1 MQGQQTAIVV
11 GPAGQVIYTDRDHRV
26 KVQFHWQRG
35 EQSHSRLTHPS
46 HQGHTGAPN
55 NEQAGTWVRVM
66 TNLAPI
72 AGDNWGS
79 VHIPR
84 IGQEVLVDFIDGD
97 IDRPIIIGSLY
108 NGLGADNAQYNS
120 RSVGPGSS
128 TGNAS
133 AWFPG
138 SQGAHAH
145 ADVLSGIKTQSMHT
159 SQLGTGSYNQLVF
172 DDTPNQS
179 RTSLQQHTDYSS
191 VSQLNLGYL
200 RHQTDNQRLN
210 PTGYGTELST
220 HHHLAIRAG
229 QGMLISTDQ
238 RSNASSSQLDS
249 REAQSQI
256 EQSHALQVQMA
267 STAQQHN
274 AKLKLKGQAEPA
286 PDKLPAIAAHDH
298 TLEVITATS
307 EGNSVRAEGSEGDA
321 TKSNNNNSSNIG
333 GTGTVTA
340 YSEPNI
346 QLSSPAGIVASTPQS
361 AIISAGATSSITAG
375 QDINLASQG
384 NQHHLVKNGISLFT
398 FGKVNPTGKV
408 DKLSNTDSS
417 ASQRYPNKPNLSKPN
432 RETGIKLHA
441 ASGKVSLQ
449 SQHGHT
455 HVQAEQNIYVNSI
468 TQDIHIAAPKH
479 ILMTAMGAALKI
491 EGGNITLTAP
501 GIVEFKASHKNLTT
515 PMSTSVSGMD
525 FMHAADLPSKIKE
538 FTVRYVDAEG
548 NVPEGEPLSLTYEKS
563 KQTSLA
569 LNADGEGKLTNIKPS
584 VFLIKQ
590 NKRSKA

>member
-1 MQGQQTAIVV
+1 M
-11 GPAGQVIYTDRDHRV
+11 
-26 KVQFHWQRG
+26 
-35 EQSHSRLTHPS
+35 
-46 HQGHTGAPN
+46 
-55 NEQAGTWVRVM
+55 
-66 TNLAPI
+66 
-72 AGDNWGS
+72 
-79 VHIPR
+79 HIPR
-84 IGQEVLVDFIDGD
+84 IGQEVLVDFIEGD

-120 RSVGPGSS
+120 RSLGTGSS

-133 AWFPG
+133 ALFPG

-191 VSQLNLGYL
+191 ISQLNLGYL

-210 PTGYGTELST
+210 PTGYGTQLAT

-229 QGMLISTDQ
+229 KGMLISTDQ
-238 RSNASSSQLDS
+238 RSNAGSSQLDS
-249 REAQSQI
+249 REAQNQI

-267 STAQQHN
+267 STAQQHKAQLN
-274 AKLKLKGQAEPA
+274 QQGKAEPA

-307 EGNSVRAEGSEGDA
+307 EGNSVRAEVSDSNA
-321 TKSNNNNSSNIG
+321 ANSSNNSNSNSNTNSSNTNIG

-361 AIISAGATSSITAG
+361 AIVSAGATSSITAG

-384 NQHHLVKNGISLFT
+384 NQHHLVKNGINLFT
-398 FGKVNPTGKV
+398 YGKV
-408 DKLSNTDSS
+408 DPT
-417 ASQRYPNKPNLSKPN
+417 ASQRYPNKPNQ
-432 RETGIKLHA
+432 ETGIKLHA

-455 HVQAEQNIYVNSI
+455 QVQAEQNVYVNSI
-468 TQDIHIAAPKH
+468 TQTINIAAPKH
-479 ILMTAMGAALKI
+479 ILMTAMGAALRI

-501 GIVEFKASHKNLTT
+501 GIVDIKASHKNLTT

-525 FMHAADLPSKIKE
+525 FMHSADLPSKIKE
-538 FTVRYVDAEG
+538 LTVRYVDAEG
-548 NVPEGEPLSLTYEKS
+548 YVPEGEPLSLTYEKS

-569 LNADGEGKLTNIKPS
+569 LNAEGEGKLTNIKPS

-590 NKRSKA
+590 NKRIKA